1 MSSPGPTSGSG
12 LHFAISFTP
21 SPNRSAR
28 EKPISAIVL
37 HNTAGKAAGAVK
49 WFQDPKSKVSAHY
62 VVTRSGPVIQC
73 VDEKDAAWHAG
84 NRDIN
89 HSSIGIEIE
98 AYAEERGLTA
108 SQSDTLVS
116 LIRWIMDRHQIAKI
130 LLHRQVRATECPS
143 LVWPRDADFHAWAQ
157 SKGLPE

>member
-1 MSSPGPTSGSG
+1 LDNA
-12 LHFAISFTP
+12 LHFAISFAR
-21 SPNRSAR
+21 SPNRSPR
-28 EKPISAIVL
+28 EKEISAIVL
-37 HNTAGKAAGAVK
+37 HNTSGKAAGAVK
-49 WFQDPKSKVSAHY
+49 WFQDAKSQVSAHY
-62 VVTRSGPVIQC
+62 VITRGGAVIQC

-98 AYAEERGLTA
+98 AYRPLPQGEKEGLT
-108 SQSDTLVS
+108 QEQDETLIAV
-116 LIRWIMDRHQIAKI
+116 IRWIMARHPITKI

-143 LVWPRDADFHAWAQ
+143 LVWPRDADYRAWAQ